1 MAISIETLA
10 LARKYAD
17 AVAAAGS
24 KEALDKAVQ
33 QAVAESK
40 LYTDDKFSHIVSF
53 KVEIV
58 DSLPE
63 TDINPHVIYFLK
75 REDPLGENDIY
86 CEYMYINNFW
96 ELIGSTQ
103 LDLSPYWTIEQT
115 KAYIDSANTL
125 GIKKVLWD
133 AATEQILFFR
143 DSTKSAVEDATFKV
157 SISSSAVQTLNTRV
171 GIDNILNTYQE
182 KANLIEILN
191 ILTANDETAGSVA
204 KLLKDAIKALDS
216 TKEQIANPTDTDGTG
231 LALKVVEEDGKIT
244 EISGSIDIVTEAQIN
259 SLFGK

>member
-33 QAVAESK
+33 QAIAESK

-53 KVEIV
+53 KIEIV
-58 DSLPE
+58 DSLPK
-63 TDINPHVIYFLK
+63 TDIDPHVIYFLK

-115 KAYIDSANTL
+115 KAYIASKEYSLPRANKNAL
-125 GIKKVLWD
+125 GGVKI
-133 AATEQILFFR
+133 
-143 DSTKSAVEDATFKV
+143 
-157 SISSSAVQTLNTRV
+157 
-171 GIDNILNTYQE
+171 
-182 KANLIEILN
+182 
-191 ILTANDETAGSVA
+191 
-204 KLLKDAIKALDS
+204 
-216 TKEQIANPTDTDGTG
+216 
-231 LALKVVEEDGKIT
+231 DGK
-244 EISGSIDIVTEAQIN
+244 SIDIDNEGYIYVVDKYMKDTSSDVAQNVIDKN
-259 SLFGK
+259 FDNIKDTSIENLFK

>member
-17 AVAAAGS
+17 TVAAADS

-115 KAYIDSANTL
+115 KAYIASKEYSL
-125 GIKKVLWD
+125 P
-133 AATEQILFFR
+133 
-143 DSTKSAVEDATFKV
+143 
-157 SISSSAVQTLNTRV
+157 
-171 GIDNILNTYQE
+171 
-182 KANLIEILN
+182 KANKNSLGGVKI
-191 ILTANDETAGSVA
+191 
-204 KLLKDAIKALDS
+204 
-216 TKEQIANPTDTDGTG
+216 
-231 LALKVVEEDGKIT
+231 DGK
-244 EISGSIDIVTEAQIN
+244 SIDIDNEGYIYVVDKYMKDTSADVAQNVIDKN
-259 SLFGK
+259 FDNIKDTSIENLFK

>member
-40 LYTDDKFSHIVSF
+40 LYTDDIFSHIVSF

-63 TDINPHVIYFLK
+63 TDIDPHVIYFLK
-75 REDPLGENDIY
+75 KENPSEKNDIY
-86 CEYMYINNFW
+86 YEYMYINNFW
-96 ELIGSTQ
+96 ELIGST
-103 LDLSPYWTIEQT
+103 
-115 KAYIDSANTL
+115 
-125 GIKKVLWD
+125 
-133 AATEQILFFR
+133 
-143 DSTKSAVEDATFKV
+143 
-157 SISSSAVQTLNTRV
+157 
-171 GIDNILNTYQE
+171 
-182 KANLIEILN
+182 
-191 ILTANDETAGSVA
+191 
-204 KLLKDAIKALDS
+204 
-216 TKEQIANPTDTDGTG
+216 
-231 LALKVVEEDGKIT
+231 DGKI
-244 EISGSIDIVTEAQIN
+244 SDIDTVTEAQIN

>member
-40 LYTDDKFSHIVSF
+40 LYTDDIFSHIVSF

-75 REDPLGENDIY
+75 RENPSGEEDFY
-86 CEYMYINNFW
+86 YEYMYINNFW

-115 KAYIDSANTL
+115 KAYIASKEYSLPRANKTSL
-125 GIKKVLWD
+125 GGVK
-133 AATEQILFFR
+133 
-143 DSTKSAVEDATFKV
+143 
-157 SISSSAVQTLNTRV
+157 
-171 GIDNILNTYQE
+171 IDGE
-182 KANLIEILN
+182 
-191 ILTANDETAGSVA
+191 
-204 KLLKDAIKALDS
+204 
-216 TKEQIANPTDTDGTG
+216 
-231 LALKVVEEDGKIT
+231 
-244 EISGSIDIVTEAQIN
+244 SIDIDNEGYIYVVDKYTKDTATNVAQNVIDEN
-259 SLFGK
+259 FDNIKDTSIENLFK

>member
-40 LYTDDKFSHIVSF
+40 LYTDDIFSHIVSF

-63 TDINPHVIYFLK
+63 TNIDPHAIYFLQNESLSEK
-75 REDPLGENDIY
+75 NDIY
-86 CEYMYINNFW
+86 YEYMYINNSW

-103 LDLSPYWTIEQT
+103 LDLSSYWTIEQT
-115 KAYIDSANTL
+115 KAYIASKEYSIPRANKTSL
-125 GIKKVLWD
+125 GGVKIDGKSIGINNEGFIYVVDEYTTGKAEKTAQSVVD
-133 AATEQILFFR
+133 ANFT
-143 DSTKSAVEDATFKV
+143 D
-157 SISSSAVQTLNTRV
+157 
-171 GIDNILNTYQE
+171 
-182 KANLIEILN
+182 
-191 ILTANDETAGSVA
+191 
-204 KLLKDAIKALDS
+204 IKAS
-216 TKEQIANPTDTDGTG
+216 
-231 LALKVVEEDGKIT
+231 
-244 EISGSIDIVTEAQIN
+244 EIEN
-259 SLFGK
+259 LFN

>member
-40 LYTDDKFSHIVSF
+40 LYTDDIFSHIVSF

-63 TDINPHVIYFLK
+63 TDIDPHVIYFLK
-75 REDPLGENDIY
+75 RESPSGEDDFY
-86 CEYMYINNFW
+86 YEYMYINNFW

-115 KAYIDSANTL
+115 KAYIASKEYSLPRANKTSLGGVKIDGESNAVAFGASRSVHSANLTHSNRPYAL
-125 GIKKVLWD
+125 RRNG
-133 AATEQILFFR
+133 
-143 DSTKSAVEDATFKV
+143 SA
-157 SISSSAVQTLNTRV
+157 
-171 GIDNILNTYQE
+171 
-182 KANLIEILN
+182 LI
-191 ILTANDETAGSVA
+191 
-204 KLLKDAIKALDS
+204 
-216 TKEQIANPTDTDGTG
+216 PDTH
-231 LALKVVEEDGKIT
+231 
-244 EISGSIDIVTEAQIN
+244 SGRAR
-259 SLFGK
+259 K

>member
-40 LYTDDKFSHIVSF
+40 LYTDNIFSHIVSF

-63 TDINPHVIYFLK
+63 TDIDPHVIYFLK
-75 REDPLGENDIY
+75 RENPSGEEDFY
-86 CEYMYINNFW
+86 YEYMYINNFW
-96 ELIGSTQ
+96 ELIGSTE

-115 KAYIDSANTL
+115 KAYIASKEYFLPRANKTSL
-125 GIKKVLWD
+125 GGVK
-133 AATEQILFFR
+133 
-143 DSTKSAVEDATFKV
+143 
-157 SISSSAVQTLNTRV
+157 
-171 GIDNILNTYQE
+171 IDGE
-182 KANLIEILN
+182 
-191 ILTANDETAGSVA
+191 
-204 KLLKDAIKALDS
+204 
-216 TKEQIANPTDTDGTG
+216 
-231 LALKVVEEDGKIT
+231 
-244 EISGSIDIVTEAQIN
+244 SIDIDDEGYVYVVDEYTEDTAADVAQNVIDEN
-259 SLFGK
+259 FDNIKDTSIENLFK

>member
-40 LYTDDKFSHIVSF
+40 LYTDNIFSHIVSF

-63 TDINPHVIYFLK
+63 TDIDPHVIYFLK
-75 REDPLGENDIY
+75 RENPSGEEDFY
-86 CEYMYINNFW
+86 YEYMYINNSW

-115 KAYIDSANTL
+115 KAYIASNRANKTSF
-125 GIKKVLWD
+125 GGVKI
-133 AATEQILFFR
+133 
-143 DSTKSAVEDATFKV
+143 
-157 SISSSAVQTLNTRV
+157 N
-171 GIDNILNTYQE
+171 
-182 KANLIEILN
+182 
-191 ILTANDETAGSVA
+191 
-204 KLLKDAIKALDS
+204 
-216 TKEQIANPTDTDGTG
+216 
-231 LALKVVEEDGKIT
+231 GK
-244 EISGSIDIVTEAQIN
+244 SIDIDDEGYIYVVDKYTTGKAEKTAQSVVDANFTDIKASEIEN
-259 SLFGK
+259 LFN

>member
-40 LYTDDKFSHIVSF
+40 LYTDDIFSHIVSF

-75 REDPLGENDIY
+75 RENPSGEEDFY
-86 CEYMYINNFW
+86 YEYMYINNFW
-96 ELIGSTQ
+96 ELIGSTE

-115 KAYIDSANTL
+115 KAYIASKEYSLPRANKTSL
-125 GIKKVLWD
+125 GGVKINGESIGINDEGYIYVVDEYTKD
-133 AATEQILFFR
+133 TAADVTQNLIDENF
-143 DSTKSAVEDATFKV
+143 
-157 SISSSAVQTLNTRV
+157 
-171 GIDNILNTYQE
+171 DNIKDTSIE
-182 KANLIEILN
+182 NLF
-191 ILTANDETAGSVA
+191 
-204 KLLKDAIKALDS
+204 K
-216 TKEQIANPTDTDGTG
+216 
-231 LALKVVEEDGKIT
+231 
-244 EISGSIDIVTEAQIN
+244 
-259 SLFGK
+259 

>member
-40 LYTDDKFSHIVSF
+40 LYTDDMFSHIVSF
-53 KVEIV
+53 KIEIV

-75 REDPLGENDIY
+75 RENPSGEEDFY
-86 CEYMYINNFW
+86 YEYMYINNFW
-96 ELIGSTQ
+96 ELIRSTE

-115 KAYIDSANTL
+115 KAYIASKEYSLPRANKTSL
-125 GIKKVLWD
+125 GGVK
-133 AATEQILFFR
+133 
-143 DSTKSAVEDATFKV
+143 
-157 SISSSAVQTLNTRV
+157 
-171 GIDNILNTYQE
+171 IDGE
-182 KANLIEILN
+182 
-191 ILTANDETAGSVA
+191 
-204 KLLKDAIKALDS
+204 
-216 TKEQIANPTDTDGTG
+216 
-231 LALKVVEEDGKIT
+231 
-244 EISGSIDIVTEAQIN
+244 SIDIDNEGYIHVVDKCTKDTVTSVAQSVIHEN
-259 SLFGK
+259 FDNIKDTSIENLFK